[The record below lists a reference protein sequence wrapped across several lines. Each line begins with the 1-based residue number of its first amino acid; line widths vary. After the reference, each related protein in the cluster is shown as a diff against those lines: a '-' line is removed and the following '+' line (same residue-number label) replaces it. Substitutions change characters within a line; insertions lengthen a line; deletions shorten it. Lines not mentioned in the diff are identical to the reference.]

1 MAVTTFL
8 AMTAAEI
15 RENYKLPEHLGWMAC
30 HFSPYG
36 LGLSNLPKKLPPD
49 SLLILNDRI
58 PIHGHDPEVIL
69 RQLETLIA
77 QEGCAGL
84 LLDFQRPDYKETN
97 SLAAHLCRGLGCPV
111 AVSESYAKELD
122 CPVFLPPL
130 PHHIPLKEYLSPWM
144 DREVWLE
151 LAMDAEIITLSE
163 DGCQISS
170 LPAWNVPDAGFE
182 EDTLYCHY
190 HMKIQEDWVEF
201 TLWRTND
208 DLEYIL
214 KTAEKLGIKTAVG
227 LFQEFRS

>member
-15 RENYKLPEHLGWMAC
+15 RENYNLPDHLGWMAC

-36 LGLSNLPKKLPPD
+36 LGLSNLPKKLPPG

-77 QEGCAGL
+77 QEGCTGL
-84 LLDFQRPDYKETN
+84 LLDFQQPDCEETS

-111 AVSESYAKELD
+111 AVSESYAKKLD

-144 DREVWLE
+144 DREIWLE
-151 LAMDAEIITLSE
+151 LAMDAEVITLTE
-163 DGCQISS
+163 EGCQISS
-170 LPAWNVPDAGFE
+170 LPAWNVPDIGFE
-182 EDTLYCHY
+182 EAALHCHY
-190 HMKIQEDWVEF
+190 HTEIKEDLVEY
-201 TLWRTND
+201 TLWRTKD
-208 DLEYIL
+208 DLINLQKESD
-214 KTAEKLGIKTAVG
+214 TLGISITVG
-227 LFQEFRS
+227 LYQELK